1 VPFLEL
7 CLCFVATK
15 QVGAL
20 HSATANLTC
29 SSKYTGQKDTPTLAT
44 HPHSRNIKTDLAAA
58 VFHSVYTSRTQRQR
72 RLLAGLILTTKH
84 TLRGL
89 LFSWPLYLMAL
100 GGFYAPFPVDVLLWA
115 IAVPGIGLSLAIL
128 IRGVHAAYS
137 EHVTGKI
144 QRRGDLAR
152 LFWRE

>member
-1 VPFLEL
+1 MPPTKRQTPIKHEL
-7 CLCFVATK
+7 AQAVFRSV
-15 QVGAL
+15 
-20 HSATANLTC
+20 
-29 SSKYTGQKDTPTLAT
+29 Y
-44 HPHSRNIKTDLAAA
+44 HSREQRHRRQFAALLLAA
-58 VFHSVYTSRTQRQR
+58 
-72 RLLAGLILTTKH
+72 KH

-115 IAVPGIGLSLAIL
+115 IAVPGIGLSLVIL
-128 IRGVHAAYS
+128 ARGVRAAHR

-152 LFWRE
+152 LLRRG